1 MRGTLKKN
9 RRTSTQM
16 PPQMKCSGMEES
28 GVYVRT
34 PTGRTHTYSN
44 ATGRMCSNFKAEAV
58 SLQTAAAFIAE
69 RKSDKSVALTDSK
82 AAFQSL
88 TSDAP
93 DQAIRGLQ
101 EDLRRLPHECTA
113 VLRWIPPALRGIP
126 GNDCPD
132 SLWQSLVAIISNHQA
147 HPHTRRQRPC
157 YATERNREE
166 ESHWGLQPNPRSHQP
181 PPETRPDHQSSGCGQ
196 ATADYG
202 PT

>member
-16 PPQMKCSGMEES
+16 APQIKSSGMEKS

-34 PTGRTHTYSN
+34 PTGQAHTYSN
-44 ATGRMCSNFKAEAV
+44 ATGRTCSNFKGEAI

-93 DQAIRGLQ
+93 DQAIRRLQ

-113 VLRWIPPALRGIP
+113 VLQWIPPALRGIP
-126 GNDCPD
+126 GNDYPD
-132 SLWQSLVAIISNHQA
+132 SLWQSLVAMISNHQVQL
-147 HPHTRRQRPC
+147 HTRRQRPGS
-157 YATERNREE
+157 ATE
-166 ESHWGLQPNPRSHQP
+166 
-181 PPETRPDHQSSGCGQ
+181 
-196 ATADYG
+196 
-202 PT
+202 